1 MAPEGSM
8 PPDVP
13 DWVVDLYALVDA
25 GEVDRYLEKYY
36 TDDAELQFASG
47 PTLRGKAALRE
58 ALGRGHDA
66 HEMRHSFRNVWQ
78 SGDTTIVEFHVSYTF
93 RDGNVLDTHS
103 LAILERDGD
112 RVRALRVYLDH
123 GPVLAMIQ
131 AAAVVSP

>member
-1 MAPEGSM
+1 MAADGSP

-13 DWVVDLYALVDA
+13 HWVADLYALVDA
-25 GEVDRYLEKYY
+25 GELDRYLEEYY
-36 TDDAELQFASG
+36 ADDAELQFASG

-66 HEMRHSFRNVWQ
+66 HAMRHTFRNVWE
-78 SGDTTIVEFHVSYTF
+78 SGDTTIVEFDVSYTF

-103 LAILERDGD
+103 LAILEREGD

-123 GPVLAMIQ
+123 GPVLTMIQ
-131 AAAVVSP
+131 AAAAVSP